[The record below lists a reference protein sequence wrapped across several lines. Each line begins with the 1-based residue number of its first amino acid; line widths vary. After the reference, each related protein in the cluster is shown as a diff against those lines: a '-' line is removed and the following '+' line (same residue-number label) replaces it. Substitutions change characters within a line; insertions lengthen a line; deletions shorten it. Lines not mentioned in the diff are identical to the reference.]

1 VKQQKLLVGIAL
13 SFGKSYH
20 SLRRRPTSFDSR
32 FLKEFEESL
41 LAFTKTAFF
50 YLEPFLRTSLSARM
64 CVIPHLPICVPHVE
78 KLPDLPAAAA
88 SNLFSDKPSNN
99 TRRTG
104 KQRST
109 GAGDS
114 ATPRR
119 YR

>member
-64 CVIPHLPICVPHVE
+64 CVIPHLPIC
-78 KLPDLPAAAA
+78 AAAA

-99 TRRTG
+99 RRRTG